1 LQLAQDDQKPLR
13 CLLVTSP
20 NHGEGKTFIA
30 TALAAAFAQSGRNT
44 VLVSWGTKEGQPHP
58 LLGIL
63 PDAHGTPPKTTPTKI
78 RSLQWLAVADNGVD
92 ATEQLLSAVKQA
104 KERADIVVID
114 APPVLSVADTSL
126 LIPLTDGVIVVAEAG
141 RTGKAELQKAKEQIQ
156 LAKGRIVAAVL
167 NNAT

>member
-1 LQLAQDDQKPLR
+1 
-13 CLLVTSP
+13 
-20 NHGEGKTFIA
+20 
-30 TALAAAFAQSGRNT
+30 
-44 VLVSWGTKEGQPHP
+44 
-58 LLGIL
+58 
-63 PDAHGTPPKTTPTKI
+63 
-78 RSLQWLAVADNGVD
+78 LQWLAVADNGVD
-92 ATEQLLSAVKQA
+92 ATERLLSAVKQA